1 MGRKR
6 QRRGGG
12 AERKANMFLI
22 LAIDKCCAHCAK
34 ISIKFLPD
42 GVFQEVS
49 KKKNKRIE
57 KENQKS
63 FAEELQMSLRN

>member
-1 MGRKR
+1 
-6 QRRGGG
+6 
-12 AERKANMFLI
+12 MFLI

-49 KKKNKRIE
+49 KKNKRIE